1 MYTSFPNTPTK
12 AVSALENG
20 PGIPIGEIW
29 KCHFMVKKWKKTT
42 TTTTTKNE
50 KKLGAMKKK
59 KKKKRGVDSLHV
71 YICWVA

>member
-42 TTTTTKNE
+42 TTTTTTKNE

-59 KKKKRGVDSLHV
+59 KKKEEWTACM
-71 YICWVA
+71 YIFVG